1 MNTGEFL
8 RSLREKNNLTLKEL
22 ADKSGVGP
30 STISDIETGTST
42 NPRMGTLKK
51 LADAL
56 DISVNDFFNDS
67 ENKTSAS
74 SKELTSKDYKDIS
87 KDLDNIM
94 KKLDN
99 QEDGPRYFDG
109 DELDDEN
116 RELFKDA
123 LEFALKTIKVR
134 NKEKYTPKKYK
145 K

>member
-1 MNTGEFL
+1 MNIGEFL

-56 DISVNDFFNDS
+56 DIPVNDFFNES
-67 ENKTSAS
+67 KNNSS
-74 SKELTSKDYKDIS
+74 SISKELTSKDHKDIA

-94 KKLDN
+94 EKLDN
-99 QEDGPRYFDG
+99 QEDGPLYFDG
-109 DELDDEN
+109 NELDDEN

>member
-1 MNTGEFL
+1 MNIGEFL
-8 RSLREKNNLTLKEL
+8 RNLREKNNLTLKDL

-56 DISVNDFFNDS
+56 DISVNDFFY
-67 ENKTSAS
+67 ENKSNCS
-74 SKELTSKDYKDIS
+74 SISMELTSRDHKDIA

-99 QEDGPRYFDG
+99 QEDGPLYFDG
-109 DELDDEN
+109 NELDDEN

-134 NKEKYTPKKYK
+134 NKEKYTNKKYK

>member
-1 MNTGEFL
+1 MNIGEFL

-56 DISVNDFFNDS
+56 DISVNDFFNES
-67 ENKTSAS
+67 KNSS
-74 SKELTSKDYKDIS
+74 SSVSKELTSKDYKDIS
-87 KDLDNIM
+87 KDLNTIM
-94 KKLDN
+94 AKLDN
-99 QEDGPRYFDG
+99 QEDGPLYFDG

>member
-1 MNTGEFL
+1 MNIGEFL

-56 DISVNDFFNDS
+56 DISVNDFFNES
-67 ENKTSAS
+67 ENSS
-74 SKELTSKDYKDIS
+74 SFISKELTSKDKKDIA
-87 KDLDNIM
+87 KDLNVIM
-94 KKLDN
+94 DKLDS
-99 QEDGPRYFDG
+99 QEDGPLYFDG

-123 LEFALKTIKVR
+123 LEFALKTIKFR
-134 NKEKYTPKKYK
+134 NKEKYTPRKYK

>member
-8 RSLREKNNLTLKEL
+8 RSLRDKNNLTLKEL

-30 STISDIETGTST
+30 STISDIETGTSM

-56 DISVNDFFNDS
+56 DVSVNDFFNDG
-67 ENKTSAS
+67 ENKTSS
-74 SKELTSKDYKDIS
+74 TSKQLTSKDYKDIS
-87 KDLDNIM
+87 KDLDTIM

-99 QEDGPRYFDG
+99 QEDGPLYFDG

>member
-1 MNTGEFL
+1 MNIGEFL
-8 RSLREKNNLTLKEL
+8 RSLRERNNLTLKEL

-56 DISVNDFFNDS
+56 NISVNDFFNESKNNNSDI
-67 ENKTSAS
+67 
-74 SKELTSKDYKDIS
+74 SKELTSKDHKDIA
-87 KDLDNIM
+87 KDLDLIM
-94 KKLDN
+94 EKLDN
-99 QEDGPRYFDG
+99 QEDGPLYFDG
-109 DELDDEN
+109 NELDDEN